1 MIYSKHIFVC
11 TNQRPDGAPKP
22 SCGLTHGE
30 AIIAEFKKLVRQNDL
45 SVEIRTQK
53 TGCMDVCEQGPAIVV
68 YPDGVFY
75 KVTEMSDVKRIVDE
89 HLVGGKVVVE
99 LVIHSK
105 ISN

>member
-1 MIYSKHIFVC
+1 MIYTKHIFVC

-22 SCGLTHGE
+22 SCGSTHGE
-30 AIIAEFKKLVRQNDL
+30 AVIAEFKKLIRQNDL

-53 TGCMDVCEQGPAIVV
+53 TGCMDVCEQGPAVVV

-75 KVTEMSDVKRIVDE
+75 KVKDMVDVNRIVE
-89 HLVGGKVVVE
+89 VHLVGGKVVEE

-105 ISN
+105 M